1 MENGNG
7 NGKSRKSRLVLTRDV
22 GQAVVIDGPAVVRVV
37 RARRGEVRL
46 AVEADRSTKVDRE
59 EVRARKE
66 ART

>member
-1 MENGNG
+1 MEN
-7 NGKSRKSRLVLTRDV
+7 RKSRLVLTRDV

-59 EVRARKE
+59 EVRERREIKP
-66 ART
+66 